1 MKNQICIIYLFLC
14 LIALN
19 FASDINISSS
29 NNLSSQIDQDL
40 IESYN
45 LAKSYRANKEFDKC
59 LSILFEIKDNYLKA
73 NFDIAS
79 IFYQDYKSYDIAL
92 HFFNTMIQKYESSN
106 DQAFLISNEDIYK
119 NAIFFS
125 AYILVN
131 DLELYT
137 SGVSMYQKFI
147 ENFPNDELADD
158 ATHEVKT
165 LNSELNQIELL
176 KNTLK

>member
-1 MKNQICIIYLFLC
+1 
-14 LIALN
+14 
-19 FASDINISSS
+19 
-29 NNLSSQIDQDL
+29 
-40 IESYN
+40 
-45 LAKSYRANKEFDKC
+45 
-59 LSILFEIKDNYLKA
+59 
-73 NFDIAS
+73 
-79 IFYQDYKSYDIAL
+79 
-92 HFFNTMIQKYESSN
+92 MIQKYESSN

-125 AYILVN
+125 AYIYTN

-137 SGVSMYQKFI
+137 NGVNMYQKFI

-158 ATHEVKT
+158 AIHEVNV